1 MNILC
6 YSVSS
11 VVERLSMRPLMVYP
25 FLITGFRGLVVSRGI
40 VEEFN
45 PDNIPSLPGLR
56 YLSVPRKEWC
66 QGYPKER

>member
-25 FLITGFRGLVVSRGI
+25 FLITGFRGLVVFRGI
-40 VEEFN
+40 RGRV
-45 PDNIPSLPGLR
+45 
-56 YLSVPRKEWC
+56 
-66 QGYPKER
+66 